1 MPPLIDSAG
10 CPHGCAFPAGAGRW
24 EEWRAVAT
32 YLLSPAV
39 LCAAAAGEAGSASS
53 AAAQQQS
60 LASQTMWLVVHCEDR
75 QGILAEVAQIIA
87 ENQFNIKV

>member
-1 MPPLIDSAG
+1 MPEL
-10 CPHGCAFPAGAGRW
+10 CVGRLGGG
-24 EEWRAVAT
+24 EGVTGRRPT

-39 LCAAAAGEAGSASS
+39 LCAAADEAGLATSAA
-53 AAAQQQS
+53 AAAQQRS
-60 LASQTMWLVVHCEDR
+60 LERQAMWLVVHCEDR